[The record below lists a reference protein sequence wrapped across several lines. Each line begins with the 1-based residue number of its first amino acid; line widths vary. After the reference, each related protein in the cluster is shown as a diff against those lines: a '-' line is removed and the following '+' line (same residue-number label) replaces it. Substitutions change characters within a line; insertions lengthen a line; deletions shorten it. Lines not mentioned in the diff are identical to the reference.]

1 VYVESGDL
9 EAVETLRG
17 FDLCIAGAGA
27 AGPAIGHRL
36 AGSPLKVLVLASG
49 LPTDRGLPP
58 GSRQKVYGGTL
69 GPFLSRV
76 DPLFLRRSRLNMYGG
91 TTNHFG
97 FWARPLDEADFLPR
111 QGYRSAA

>member
-1 VYVESGDL
+1 MYVESGDL

-17 FDLCIAGAGA
+17 FDLCIAGVGA
-27 AGPAIGHRL
+27 AGLAIAHRFT
-36 AGSPLKVLVLASG
+36 GSPLKVLVLASG
-49 LPTDRGLPP
+49 LPTDRGLPS

-97 FWARPLDEADFLPR
+97 FWARPLDRL
-111 QGYRSAA
+111 